1 MKDFKKNFL
10 PYIIFVLIVG
20 SIIAIDQITKI
31 FTIDKS
37 FSLIGDFIW
46 IQSTFNTG
54 AAFSF
59 GAGSSAA
66 MWIFLVLSFIVIILV
81 LYIIIAKKIS
91 DSYFFKISLAVLT
104 GGIIGNLIDR
114 LAFGYVRD
122 FIYLKF
128 MNFAIFNVADM
139 ALTISCILLAIWV
152 IFLYHPNK
160 NKKTKSED
168 STNE

>member
-1 MKDFKKNFL
+1 MINFKRKIL
-10 PYIIFVLIVG
+10 PLIIFILIVG
-20 SIIAIDQITKI
+20 VIIAVDQVTKI
-31 FTIDKS
+31 VTIGKS
-37 FSLIGDFIW
+37 FSIIGDFIW

-59 GAGSSAA
+59 GAGSSIA
-66 MWIFLVLSFIVIILV
+66 MWIFLVLSFIVIALV
-81 LYIIIAKKIS
+81 LYIIIADKIS
-91 DSYFFKISLAVLT
+91 TNYLFRISLAILT

-139 ALTISCILLAIWV
+139 ALTISCILLVIWV
-152 IFLYHPNK
+152 IFIYHPNK
-160 NKKTKSED
+160 EDKKSSED
-168 STNE
+168 SK